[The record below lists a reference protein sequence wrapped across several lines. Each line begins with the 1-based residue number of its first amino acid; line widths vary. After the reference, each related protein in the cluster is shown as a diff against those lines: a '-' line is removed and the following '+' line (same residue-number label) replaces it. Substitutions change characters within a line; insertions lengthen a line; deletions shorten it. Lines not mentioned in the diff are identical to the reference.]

1 MQMFIEVDNYDID
14 VDTLEYGV
22 ATVEGDEM
30 GKYFNIEEQPIFSF
44 SSYDDDG
51 ELVDIPDHVVKKALD
66 LIEDHYWEWHQDWMY

>member
-44 SSYDDDG
+44 NSYDDDG
-51 ELVDIPDHVVKKALD
+51 ELVDLPRS
-66 LIEDHYWEWHQDWMY
+66 